1 MVLYIFEVL
10 GTDYVK
16 MGFTSGS
23 PWGRIRDGFWKN
35 VHPEGPEGC
44 CGKLAWD
51 NLNLIALV
59 PGDLADEASVK
70 QAVPPEVGEFWPRE
84 QLEVL
89 RLALKVQA
97 CTRGCDNDSWELPLP
112 PKPVAPLLG
121 CGEEKMVCCGG
132 SLLPCYGCGQLF
144 KLWIR
149 LQTHKRESCP
159 ASAEPPPAC
168 RFCGTRV
175 ITRHMKRHEEQSK
188 RCQATRRA

>member
-1 MVLYIFEVL
+1 MVLYIFEVV

-35 VHPEGPEGC
+35 VHPEGSEGC

-59 PGDLADEASVK
+59 PGDLADEAAVK
-70 QAVPPEVGEFWPRE
+70 QAVAPEVGE
-84 QLEVL
+84 LEVL

-97 CTRGCDNDSWELPLP
+97 CTRGCDNTSWELP
-112 PKPVAPLLG
+112 
-121 CGEEKMVCCGG
+121 
-132 SLLPCYGCGQLF
+132 LF

-159 ASAEPPPAC
+159 ASAEPKPAC

-175 ITRHMKRHEEQSK
+175 ITRHIKKHKEQST
-188 RCQATRRA
+188 A